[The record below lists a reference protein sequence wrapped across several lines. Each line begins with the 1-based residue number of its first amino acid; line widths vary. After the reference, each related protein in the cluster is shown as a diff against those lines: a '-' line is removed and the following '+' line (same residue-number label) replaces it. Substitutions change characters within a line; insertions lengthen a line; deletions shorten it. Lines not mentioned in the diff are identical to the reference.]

1 MGRLFG
7 TDGARGIANKE
18 LTIELAMKI
27 GKAAAEVLAVEAKK
41 PKILIAKDTRISCDM
56 LESALSAGLCSVGAD
71 VISVGVVPTPCA
83 AYLIGEL
90 GCSAGIMISAS
101 HNPFE
106 YNGIKLFD
114 KNGFKLPDALE
125 EEIEAIVLDDKG
137 KHEKATDGNI
147 GRVYYRDDAIDIY
160 VDHLISTVDVDF
172 SGLKIAFDCANGASY
187 QTAQKVFTKL
197 GADCIF
203 LSTEPTGVNINLNCG
218 STHLENLQKAV
229 VQNDC
234 DCGIAF
240 DGDADRCLAVDNE
253 GNIVDGDMIIAIS
266 VNDLKQRNELDKNTV
281 VMTVMSNIGFFKFA
295 ERVGVD
301 VKTTK
306 VGDRYVLEEMR
317 ANGFVI
323 GGEQSGHIIYLK
335 HASTGDGQLSALQ
348 LIATMKR
355 TGKSLKQLSS
365 VMEQFPQVLV
375 NVTVT
380 KEVKE
385 FYAESKIVRDAI
397 VKAEQQLGS
406 NGRVLVRAS
415 GTEPLV
421 RVMIEGKNEDEITAM
436 AESIADK
443 IRNLKI

>member
-27 GKAAAEVLAVEAKK
+27 GKAAAEVLAVESKK

-56 LESALSAGLCSVGAD
+56 LEAALTAGLCSVGAD

-83 AYLIGEL
+83 AYLIGEFN
-90 GCSAGIMISAS
+90 CSAGIMISAS

-137 KHEKATDGNI
+137 KHEKATDENI
-147 GRVYYRDDAIDIY
+147 GRVYYRDDAIDVY
-160 VDHLISTVDVDF
+160 VEHLLSTVDVDF

-187 QTAQKVFTKL
+187 QTAQKVFAKL
-197 GADCIF
+197 GAECSF
-203 LSTEPTGVNINLNCG
+203 LSTNPTGVNINLDCG
-218 STHLENLQKAV
+218 STHLENLQKYV
-229 VQNDC
+229 IENKC

-240 DGDADRCLAVDNE
+240 DGDADRCLAVDSE
-253 GNIVDGDMIIAIS
+253 GNVVDGDMIIAIS
-266 VNDLKQRNELDKNTV
+266 ANDLKQRNELDKNTV

-295 ERVGVD
+295 EREGID

-317 ANGFVI
+317 ENGYII

-335 HASTGDGQLSALQ
+335 HASTGDGQLSAIQ

-355 TGKSLKQLSS
+355 TGKTLKELASI
-365 VMEQFPQVLV
+365 MEQFPQVLV

-380 KEVKE
+380 KEIKE

-421 RVMIEGKNEDEITAM
+421 RVMIEGKNIDEITAM
-436 AESIADK
+436 ANDIADK
-443 IRNLKI
+443 IKNLKI